1 MAVKNILIVHIQYN
15 HNKTERSLYQWSSY
29 CPVKYMSHIMGCLQC
44 PVLVQFY
51 ARGFPI
57 LWIFLFSSVS
67 FSLYDSVRVSVFPL
81 RLQTLL
87 YSILRKL
94 CWMVLPFVSLVF
106 NFGFNRVPENSQLSL
121 NLQIHFLSFQKH
133 WQLMRHK
140 IQLILQL
147 NYELITTRH
156 KSTQSAPH

>member
-1 MAVKNILIVHIQYN
+1 MAVKNILTVHIQYN
-15 HNKTERSLYQWSSY
+15 HNKTLFISGAVIVQLNICLISWAVYSVLSLYYFMHEDFQYS
-29 CPVKYMSHIMGCLQC
+29 
-44 PVLVQFY
+44 
-51 ARGFPI
+51 GF
-57 LWIFLFSSVS
+57 FLFSTVT
-67 FSLYDSVRVSVFPL
+67 FSLYDSLLVSVVPL

-87 YSILRKL
+87 CSILRKL

-121 NLQIHFLSFQKH
+121 NLQIPFSSFQKH